1 MVSAVQRER
10 EDHERLSRPHWLAH
24 YRERPNADP
33 DSIIGDWFTTTLA
46 LAFADSRYALKVETG
61 CLVDIVA
68 PPKFDVRALFGFRVP
83 VEVYRARPQRAER
96 GISRHD
102 S

>member
-1 MVSAVQRER
+1 MKDYPGLTGLPTIASGQM
-10 EDHERLSRPHWLAH
+10 PI
-24 YRERPNADP
+24 PN
-33 DSIIGDWFTTTLA
+33 SIIGDWFTTTLA
-46 LAFADSRYALKVETG
+46 LAFGDSRYALKVETG